1 MKTILDVRI
10 NKELE
15 NEDILVHRDGIWTN
29 IPKDEYLA
37 PLRNRIVELQNTI
50 DNLITE
56 TQQFKERVNQKLQ
69 EYHNIL
75 QVLTEEE

>member
-1 MKTILDVRI
+1 MKTVLDIRI

-15 NEDILVHRDGIWTN
+15 NEDILVYRDGIWTN

-37 PLRNRIVELQNTI
+37 TLRNRIIELQNTV
-50 DNLITE
+50 DNLNTDI
-56 TQQFKERVNQKLQ
+56 QQFKEKVNQKLE

>member
-1 MKTILDVRI
+1 MKTILDIRI
-10 NKELE
+10 NKKLE
-15 NEDILVHRDGIWTN
+15 NEDILVYRDGIWTN

-37 PLRNRIVELQNTI
+37 PLRNRIIELQDSINDLTN
-50 DNLITE
+50 DV
-56 TQQFKERVNQKLQ
+56 QQFKERVNQKLQ

>member
-1 MKTILDVRI
+1 MKVILDIRT

-15 NEDILVHRDGIWTN
+15 NEDILVYRDGIWTN

-37 PLRNRIVELQNTI
+37 NLRNRIVELQNTI
-50 DNLITE
+50 DNLTNDI
-56 TQQFKERVNQKLQ
+56 QQFKERVNNKLQ

-75 QVLTEEE
+75 QVLTKEE